1 MKISISI
8 LCFNESKN
16 LNVLIKQSKRLLN
29 KYKDLQI
36 IFVDNGSSDQ
46 TSKILSKISKIK
58 NMKCVFVKK
67 NIGYGYGI
75 IQGLKNSDGD
85 IIGWTHGDDLNF
97 YNKILAILNLKFDNK
112 NFFLKGYRKGNRPLL
127 DTFFSYSF
135 NTISSIL
142 LLRNLWEITAHPTLF
157 SKKLFF
163 KYKNYLPY
171 DFSIDLFL
179 FFLAKKN
186 KYQIK
191 RLKFDYDKR
200 KHGASSWN
208 KNIFS
213 KFKLSG
219 IYLLQIFKLIYLNI
233 FKI

>member
-75 IQGLKNSDGD
+75 IQGLKNSDGE

-112 NFFLKGYRKGNRPLL
+112 NFFLKGYRKGIIIIRY
-127 DTFFSYSF
+127 FSYSF
-135 NTISSIL
+135 NTILASYYLETYGKLQLIL
-142 LLRNLWEITAHPTLF
+142 LYF
-157 SKKLFF
+157 Q
-163 KYKNYLPY
+163 KNY
-171 DFSIDLFL
+171 F
-179 FFLAKKN
+179 
-186 KYQIK
+186 
-191 RLKFDYDKR
+191 
-200 KHGASSWN
+200 
-208 KNIFS
+208 
-213 KFKLSG
+213 
-219 IYLLQIFKLIYLNI
+219 
-233 FKI
+233 